1 MIGMASTPVL
11 YEALLWEPSTG
22 YFLLERHLERLASS
36 AGFFGYPV
44 DIGAARARLLEFAQN
59 LGDQPRKVRLEASAT
74 GNVVL
79 EDVDVKAS
87 TPTRIA
93 LATEAIDSSD
103 VFLCHKTSRREVYRR
118 ALAQHPDADDV
129 LLWNERH
136 ELTETCSANVVLEID
151 EQRLTPPLSSGL
163 LPGTYRAHLL
173 ERGEIEERV
182 LPLAS
187 LEHASAIFL
196 MNSVR
201 RLWQGKLASLEPT
214 AQPGDAVAF
223 DLR

>member
-1 MIGMASTPVL
+1 
-11 YEALLWEPSTG
+11 
-22 YFLLERHLERLASS
+22 
-36 AGFFGYPV
+36 
-44 DIGAARARLLEFAQN
+44 
-59 LGDQPRKVRLEASAT
+59 
-74 GNVVL
+74 
-79 EDVDVKAS
+79 
-87 TPTRIA
+87 
-93 LATEAIDSSD
+93 
-103 VFLCHKTSRREVYRR
+103 
-118 ALAQHPDADDV
+118 
-129 LLWNERH
+129 
-136 ELTETCSANVVLEID
+136 
-151 EQRLTPPLSSGL
+151 L

-196 MNSVR
+196 INSVR